1 MENMVVSGA
10 LLVVI
15 LLLFLVVYE
24 NSTLLRGIG
33 SRLGR
38 IVRRRKQDEAGDEQ
52 DPGMVSI
59 AAEENT
65 VDDEPTQ
72 PDPLEAALERVSRLE
87 EGMAKVS
94 EDTQG
99 ISEDMK
105 DVVGALRISIDG
117 LTSRLDQVD
126 GAMAEIHLTV
136 GPLPQNV
143 QDATD
148 KIEEVSNRLEAVSS
162 DLQRTLGYAIQK
174 VFKCESCGSEGL
186 VASQVLCS
194 KCGKESWWGWWPTN
208 EDRVENDVESE
219 GNPAE
224 KIEG

>member
-1 MENMVVSGA
+1 MENMVVSAA

-33 SRLGR
+33 GRLRR
-38 IVRRRKQDEAGDEQ
+38 IVKRRKKDDVGDEE

-72 PDPLEAALERVSRLE
+72 PDPLETALERIGRLE
-87 EGMAKVS
+87 EAMAKVS

-117 LTSRLDQVD
+117 LISRLDQVD
-126 GAMAEIHLTV
+126 GAMADIHLTV

-143 QDATD
+143 QDATVS
-148 KIEEVSNRLEAVSS
+148 IEEVSNRLQAISS

-174 VFKCESCGSEGL
+174 MFKCQSCGSQGL
-186 VASQVLCS
+186 VASQILCS
-194 KCGKESWWGWWPTN
+194 KCGNESWWGWWPRN
-208 EDRVENDVESE
+208 EDRVENEVESE
-219 GNPAE
+219 GTPVE
-224 KIEG
+224 EIGG